1 MSCHGGDPVILSIT
15 NDDTIN
21 NDDNSGNG
29 GGDDDDGDGNDG
41 DDDVFH
47 LFPIVNAVINSVT
60 ADDRSPC

>member
-1 MSCHGGDPVILSIT
+1 MSCHGGYRVILSIT
-15 NDDTIN
+15 NYEN
-21 NDDNSGNG
+21 Y
-29 GGDDDDGDGNDG
+29 DDDDGDDDDD